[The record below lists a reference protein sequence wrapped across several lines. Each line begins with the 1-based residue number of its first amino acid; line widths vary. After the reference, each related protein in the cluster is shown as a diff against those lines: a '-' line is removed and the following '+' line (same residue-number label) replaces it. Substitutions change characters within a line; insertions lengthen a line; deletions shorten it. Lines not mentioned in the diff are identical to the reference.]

1 MSINPVGG
9 GPVSATTTGSADGR
23 YLMLIAAFLGWMFAG
38 VELSI
43 MVPVNRSALQEFFS
57 IQGPITD
64 AITFEILSDQW
75 FSWFI
80 TAFLLGAATGGALF
94 GWLGDRI
101 GRVKALGLSIICYSV
116 ITGLSYFVTG
126 PEQLL
131 VLRFLAMIGVG
142 GSWPNGMALVSEG
155 WPKVSRPMIAG
166 LIGMSANIGFLLL
179 GVLMLMFPVNQETW
193 RWVLLFGA
201 TPVVVGTWVL
211 IAVPESPKWLQGQ
224 GLTAAVSTPIVEVF
238 KPPLLR
244 LTILGIFLGS
254 IPLLGGWASGQRLVP
269 WAGKFGEVEGAVN
282 LMTTT
287 QILLAIGLVI
297 GSFSGGFLVGRMG
310 PRRSYFMI
318 SLFSWICSIYVFR
331 FTNPGDPGFF
341 VAVVLVG
348 IFGGSFYGWLPSF
361 LPYLFPTQVRATGSG
376 VSFNFGRILSAVA
389 IFLTSALAVVFQGD
403 IAKMGFATCFV
414 YAAGMIIIWFI
425 PDKTEIVDE

>member
-1 MSINPVGG
+1 M
-9 GPVSATTTGSADGR
+9 
-23 YLMLIAAFLGWMFAG
+23 
-38 VELSI
+38 
-43 MVPVNRSALQEFFS
+43 
-57 IQGPITD
+57 
-64 AITFEILSDQW
+64 
-75 FSWFI
+75 
-80 TAFLLGAATGGALF
+80 
-94 GWLGDRI
+94 
-101 GRVKALGLSIICYSV
+101 
-116 ITGLSYFVTG
+116 
-126 PEQLL
+126 
-131 VLRFLAMIGVG
+131 
-142 GSWPNGMALVSEG
+142 
-155 WPKVSRPMIAG
+155 
-166 LIGMSANIGFLLL
+166 
-179 GVLMLMFPVNQETW
+179 
-193 RWVLLFGA
+193 
-201 TPVVVGTWVL
+201 
-211 IAVPESPKWLQGQ
+211 
-224 GLTAAVSTPIVEVF
+224 
-238 KPPLLR
+238 
-244 LTILGIFLGS
+244 
-254 IPLLGGWASGQRLVP
+254 GGWASGQRLVP

-389 IFLTSALAVVFQGD
+389 IFLTGALAVVFQGD